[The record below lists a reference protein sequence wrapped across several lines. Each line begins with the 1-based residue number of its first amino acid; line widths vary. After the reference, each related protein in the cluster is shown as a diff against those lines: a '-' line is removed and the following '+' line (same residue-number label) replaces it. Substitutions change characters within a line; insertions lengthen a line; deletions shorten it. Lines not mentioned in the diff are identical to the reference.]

1 MFVPGADASGSE
13 KEVAMNRFTITCLG
27 ILAFGWVLVVR
38 ADDPP
43 KPDDSAKSKDDKSS
57 AAIKE
62 ESREN
67 QQMLERRFK
76 DFEQSLLRLA
86 QRLEKSSKPEDRQ
99 RAETLKKAIALVGD
113 QGVDLKFKTL
123 IEILQK
129 PSTSLSLTEIKEAM
143 DQNKMLAEDI
153 RAILALLMAD
163 NRDDQLKNEIKRL
176 MELIK
181 QLDKVIREQKIARA
195 KTEGNKLDKEALG
208 KEQKKVSDDTEKIA
222 KAMNK
227 DGDGKGDSK
236 GKGEPKDG
244 KDGKGQGGQ
253 GQGQQGDKNK
263 DKPKD
268 NPPQDNP
275 NQPPDGSPGKKQ
287 VQDANQYQRQA
298 EDQIKKEDKDDA
310 SKKQSQAIAKLE
322 EARRKLEEILRQLR
336 EEEIERLL
344 AKLEQRCRFMLQIQ
358 IEVYDGTVRVDKA
371 IGTNPDKKAS
381 RAEEQRALQ
390 LSDREEVIVVE
401 ANKAIQ
407 ILEAEGT
414 AVAFPQMFEQVR
426 DDAKNV
432 ARRLGKADVGT
443 VTQVIEQ
450 DIIAALKD
458 MIEALKKAQ
467 QDLKSQGQGQPGQP
481 QNQKLI
487 DLLAELKMIR
497 AMQVR
502 VNSRTKVYGQ
512 KYTGE
517 QASEPDIQK
526 ELEELAQ
533 RQLKIFDVTNNIAK
547 GKNQ

>member
-1 MFVPGADASGSE
+1 
-13 KEVAMNRFTITCLG
+13 MNRFAITCLSL
-27 ILAFGWVLVVR
+27 LAFGWALTVR
-38 ADDPP
+38 GDEPKSDDTGKP
-43 KPDDSAKSKDDKSS
+43 KDEKSS
-57 AAIKE
+57 GVLQKE
-62 ESREN
+62 GLESQET
-67 QQMLERRFK
+67 LIRRFR
-76 DFEQSLLRLA
+76 DFEASLLRLA
-86 QRLEKSSKPEDRQ
+86 QRLEKSTKPEDRQ
-99 RAETLKKAIALVGD
+99 RAENLKKAIALVGD
-113 QGVDLKFKTL
+113 QGVELKFTSL
-123 IEILQK
+123 IEVLKK
-129 PSTSLSLTEIKEAM
+129 PTTSLSIPEIKEAM

-163 NRDDQLKNEIKRL
+163 NRDDFLKNEIKRL

-181 QLDKVIREQKIARA
+181 QLDRVIREQKVARA
-195 KTEGNKLDKEALG
+195 KTESGKVDKDNLG
-208 KEQKKVSDDTEKIA
+208 KEQKKVGDDTEKIA
-222 KAMNK
+222 KAMDK
-227 DGDGKGDSK
+227 DKDKDGKGNKGKGEPSDSK
-236 GKGEPKDG
+236 GKG
-244 KDGKGQGGQ
+244 QGQ
-253 GQGQQGDKNK
+253 GQGQPGEKG
-263 DKPKD
+263 KPKD
-268 NPPQDNP
+268 SPPQDNP

-287 VQDANQYQRQA
+287 VQDANKYQRQA
-298 EDQIKKEDKDDA
+298 EDDIKKDDKNDA
-310 SKKQSQAIAKLE
+310 SKKQSDAIAKLE

-344 AKLEQRCRFMLQIQ
+344 AKLEQRCRFMLAIQ
-358 IEVYDGTVRVDKA
+358 IEVYEGTVRVDKA

-390 LSDREEVIVVE
+390 LSDREEVIVLE

-432 ARRLGKADVGT
+432 ARRLSKADVGT

-467 QDLKSQGQGQPGQP
+467 QNLKSQGESKPGQP

-497 AMQVR
+497 AMQIR

-512 KYTGE
+512 QYKGE

-526 ELEELAQ
+526 ELGELAQ

>member
-1 MFVPGADASGSE
+1 
-13 KEVAMNRFTITCLG
+13 MNRFAITCLS
-27 ILAFGWVLVVR
+27 ILAFGWFLVVR
-38 ADDPP
+38 ADEP
-43 KPDDSAKSKDDKSS
+43 KSDDAAKPKDEKSS
-57 AAIKE
+57 SDIKKE
-62 ESREN
+62 AQEN
-67 QQMLERRFK
+67 QQILQRRFK

-86 QRLEKSSKPEDRQ
+86 QRLEKSTKPEDRQ
-99 RAETLKKAIALVGD
+99 RADNLKKAIALAGE
-113 QGVDLKFKTL
+113 QNVDTKFDRL
-123 IEILQK
+123 IEILK
-129 PSTSLSLTEIKEAM
+129 KESTSLSIPEIKDAM

-153 RAILALLMAD
+153 RLILALLMAD
-163 NRDDQLKNEIKRL
+163 NRDDWLKNEIKRL
-176 MELIK
+176 QELIK
-181 QLDKVIREQKIARA
+181 QLDKVIREQKVERA
-195 KTEGNKLDKEALG
+195 KVEGGKLDKEQLG
-208 KEQKKVSDDTEKIA
+208 KGQKKVTDDTGKIA
-222 KAMNK
+222 KAMDK
-227 DGDGKGDSK
+227 DGDGKGDK
-236 GKGEPKDG
+236 NKGEPKDG
-244 KDGKGQGGQ
+244 KDSKGGQ
-253 GQGQQGDKNK
+253 GQGGQPGDKNK
-263 DKPKD
+263 GKPQD
-268 NPPQDNP
+268 TPDNP
-275 NQPPDGSPGKKQ
+275 NKPADGSPGRKQ
-287 VQDANQYQRQA
+287 VQDANQYQKQA
-298 EDQIKKEDKDDA
+298 EDDIKKEDKNDA

-344 AKLEQRCRFMLQIQ
+344 AKLEQRCRFMLAIQ
-358 IEVYDGTVRVDKA
+358 IEVYEGTVRVDKA

-401 ANKAIQ
+401 ANKAIGL
-407 ILEAEGT
+407 LEAEGT

-467 QDLKSQGQGQPGQP
+467 QDLKGGQGGSGPP

-502 VNSRTKVYGQ
+502 VNSRTKVYAQ
-512 KYTGE
+512 QYTGE
-517 QASEPDIQK
+517 QAEESGIQK
-526 ELEELAQ
+526 ELNELAQ
-533 RQLKIFDVTNNIAK
+533 RQLKIYDATNNIAK

>member
-1 MFVPGADASGSE
+1 
-13 KEVAMNRFTITCLG
+13 MNRFAITCLSV
-27 ILAFGWVLVVR
+27 LAFGWIMLVH
-38 ADDPP
+38 ADEP
-43 KPDDSAKSKDDKSS
+43 KATQSDDSKSKDDKSAS
-57 AAIKE
+57 AIQAE
-62 ESREN
+62 GREN
-67 QQMLERRFK
+67 QQILERRFK
-76 DFEQSLLRLA
+76 DFQQSLLRLA
-86 QRLEKSSKPEDRQ
+86 QRLEKSTKPEDRQ
-99 RAETLKKAIALVGD
+99 RADTLKKAIELVGN
-113 QGVDLKFKTL
+113 QGVDLKFSGL
-123 IEILQK
+123 IEILK
-129 PSTSLSLTEIKEAM
+129 KNSSSLSIPEIKEAM

-163 NRDDQLKNEIKRL
+163 NRDDYLNKEIKRL

-181 QLDKVIREQKIARA
+181 QLDKVIREEKLVRA
-195 KTEGNKLDKEALG
+195 KTEGSKVDKDTLG
-208 KEQKKVSDDTEKIA
+208 KEQKKVTTDTEKIA
-222 KAMNK
+222 KAMDK
-227 DGDGKGDSK
+227 DADGKGDKS
-236 GKGEPKDG
+236 KGEPKDG
-244 KDGKGQGGQ
+244 KDGKGGQGQGGQ
-253 GQGQQGDKNK
+253 GQSGDKK

-268 NPPQDNP
+268 DANP
-275 NQPPDGSPGKKQ
+275 NDPNKPADGSPGRKQ
-287 VQDANQYQRQA
+287 VQDANQYQKQA
-298 EDQIKKEDKDDA
+298 EDEIKKDKKEDA

-344 AKLEQRCRFMLQIQ
+344 AKLEQRCRYMLAIQ

-407 ILEAEGT
+407 LLEAEGS

-467 QDLKSQGQGQPGQP
+467 QDLKGGQGQQGPP

-512 KYTGE
+512 QYTGE
-517 QASEPDIQK
+517 QAEDSDIQR
-526 ELEELAQ
+526 ELNELAQ
-533 RQLKIFDVTNNIAK
+533 RQLKIFDATNNIAK

>member
-1 MFVPGADASGSE
+1 MSHRALTLPALK
-13 KEVAMNRFTITCLG
+13 KEVAMNRFAIACLSL
-27 ILAFGWVLVVR
+27 LAFGWVLVVR
-38 ADDPP
+38 ADDPV
-43 KPDDSAKSKDDKSS
+43 KPDDSTKPKDDKSS

-517 QASEPDIQK
+517 QAGEPDIQK

>member
-1 MFVPGADASGSE
+1 
-13 KEVAMNRFTITCLG
+13 
-27 ILAFGWVLVVR
+27 
-38 ADDPP
+38 
-43 KPDDSAKSKDDKSS
+43 
-57 AAIKE
+57 
-62 ESREN
+62 
-67 QQMLERRFK
+67 
-76 DFEQSLLRLA
+76 
-86 QRLEKSSKPEDRQ
+86 
-99 RAETLKKAIALVGD
+99 
-113 QGVDLKFKTL
+113 
-123 IEILQK
+123 
-129 PSTSLSLTEIKEAM
+129 M

-181 QLDKVIREQKIARA
+181 MLEKNIRDQKIARA
-195 KTEGNKLDKEALG
+195 KVEGNKLDKESLG
-208 KEQKKVSDDTEKIA
+208 KEQKKVSEDTEKIA
-222 KAMNK
+222 KALNK
-227 DGDGKGDSK
+227 DGDGKGEKSQGEPKDGKDGKGDSK

-244 KDGKGQGGQ
+244 KDGKGKGGQ
-253 GQGQQGDKNK
+253 GQGQQGDKDK

-268 NPPQDNP
+268 SPPQDNP
-275 NQPPDGSPGKKQ
+275 NQPADGTPGRKQ

-298 EDQIKKEDKDDA
+298 EDKIKKEDKEDA
-310 SKKQSQAIAKLE
+310 SKKQSQAIAKLD
-322 EARRKLEEILRQLR
+322 EALKKLEEILRQLR

-344 AKLEQRCRFMLQIQ
+344 AKLEQRCRYMLEIQ
-358 IEVYDGTVRVDKA
+358 MEVYDGTVRVDKA

-390 LSDREEVIVVE
+390 LSEREEVIVVE

-432 ARRLGKADVGT
+432 ARRLGKADVGA

-467 QDLKSQGQGQPGQP
+467 ADLKSGQSQPGQSQP

-487 DLLAELKMIR
+487 DMLAELKMIR

-502 VNSRTKVYGQ
+502 VNSRTKVYAQ

-526 ELEELAQ
+526 ELGELAQ
-533 RQLKIFDVTNNIAK
+533 RQLKIFDVTNNIDRDCGPGRLPCGKRGLGGQSTDCRQGDRFHRHPPGAQPRDDPQPGLRLAEGSPPDGGRYPK
-547 GKNQ
+547 GI

>member
-1 MFVPGADASGSE
+1 
-13 KEVAMNRFTITCLG
+13 
-27 ILAFGWVLVVR
+27 LAFGWVLVVR
-38 ADDPP
+38 ADDPV
-43 KPDDSAKSKDDKSS
+43 KPDDSTKPKDDKSS

-517 QASEPDIQK
+517 QAGEPDIQK

>member
-1 MFVPGADASGSE
+1 
-13 KEVAMNRFTITCLG
+13 MNRFAIACLTF
-27 ILAFGWVLVVR
+27 LAFGWVLVAW
-38 ADDPP
+38 ADEP
-43 KPDDSAKSKDDKSS
+43 KTDAPAKPKDEKSAS
-57 AAIKE
+57 AIKE
-62 ESREN
+62 EARDN
-67 QQMLERRFK
+67 QQVLKRRFD
-76 DFEQSLLRLA
+76 DFQQSLLRLA

-99 RAETLKKAIALVGD
+99 RADTLKKAIALTSE
-113 QGVDLKFKTL
+113 QAVDLKFKTL

-129 PSTSLSLTEIKEAM
+129 PSTSLSLTEIKQAM
-143 DQNKMLAEDI
+143 DQNQMLAEDI

-181 QLDKVIREQKIARA
+181 MLEKNIRDQKIARA
-195 KTEGNKLDKEALG
+195 KVEGNKLDKEELG
-208 KEQKKVSDDTEKIA
+208 KEQKKVSDDTQKIA
-222 KAMNK
+222 KALDK
-227 DGDGKGDSK
+227 DSDKKD

-244 KDGKGQGGQ
+244 KGDGKGEPKDGKGDGKGEPKDGKGQGQ

-263 DKPKD
+263 DKKD
-268 NPPQDNP
+268 TPPQDNP
-275 NQPPDGSPGKKQ
+275 NQPADGSPGRKQ

-298 EDQIKKEDKDDA
+298 EDQIKKDDKQDA

-344 AKLEQRCRFMLQIQ
+344 AKLEQRCRYMLEIQ
-358 IEVYDGTVRVDKA
+358 MEVYDGTVRVDKA

-390 LSDREEVIVVE
+390 LSDREEVIVTE

-407 ILEAEGT
+407 LLEAEGT

-467 QDLKSQGQGQPGQP
+467 QDLKSGQSQPGQSQP

-502 VNSRTKVYGQ
+502 VNSRTKVYAQ

-517 QASEPDIQK
+517 QAGEPDIQK
-526 ELEELAQ
+526 ELGELAQ

>member
-1 MFVPGADASGSE
+1 MS
-13 KEVAMNRFTITCLG
+13 RFAITCLSL
-27 ILAFGWVLVVR
+27 LAFGWVLVIR
-38 ADDPP
+38 ADEP
-43 KPDDSAKSKDDKSS
+43 KSDDTSKPKDEKSS
-57 AAIKE
+57 AVLKDEAR
-62 ESREN
+62 ESQEV
-67 QQMLERRFK
+67 LARRFK
-76 DFEQSLLRLA
+76 DFSASLLRLA
-86 QRLEKSSKPEDRQ
+86 QRLEKSTKPEDRQ
-99 RAETLKKAIALVGD
+99 RADNLKKAIALVGE
-113 QGVDLKFKTL
+113 QGVDLKFTSL
-123 IEILQK
+123 IEILKK
-129 PSTSLSLTEIKEAM
+129 PSTSLSIPEIKEAM

-163 NRDDQLKNEIKRL
+163 NRDDVLKNEIKRL

-181 QLDKVIREQKIARA
+181 QLDKVIREQKVARA
-195 KTEGNKLDKEALG
+195 KTEGGKLDKDDLG
-208 KEQKKVSDDTEKIA
+208 KEQKKVGDDTEKIA
-222 KAMNK
+222 KSMDK
-227 DGDGKGDSK
+227 DADGKGEK

-244 KDGKGQGGQ
+244 KGKGQ
-253 GQGQQGDKNK
+253 GQGQGQPGEKG
-263 DKPKD
+263 KPKD
-268 NPPQDNP
+268 TPPPDSP
-275 NQPPDGSPGKKQ
+275 NQPPDGTPGKKQ

-298 EDQIKKEDKDDA
+298 EDDIKKEDKNDA

-344 AKLEQRCRFMLQIQ
+344 AKLEQRCRFMLAIQ
-358 IEVYDGTVRVDKA
+358 IEVYEGTVRVDKA

-390 LSDREEVIVVE
+390 LSDREEVIVLE
-401 ANKAIQ
+401 ANKAIG

-432 ARRLGKADVGT
+432 ARRLSKADVGT

-467 QDLKSQGQGQPGQP
+467 QDLKSQGQSPPGQP

-497 AMQVR
+497 AMQIR

-512 KYTGE
+512 QYTGE
-517 QASEPDIQK
+517 QASDPDIKK
-526 ELEELAQ
+526 ELDDLAQ

>member
-1 MFVPGADASGSE
+1 
-13 KEVAMNRFTITCLG
+13 MNRFVIACLG
-27 ILAFGWVLVVR
+27 ILAFGWVLFVR
-38 ADDPP
+38 ADDPAKQDDP
-43 KPDDSAKSKDDKSS
+43 TKPKDDKSS
-57 AAIKE
+57 AAIKDE
-62 ESREN
+62 AREN
-67 QQMLERRFK
+67 QQVLERRFK

-99 RAETLKKAIALVGD
+99 RADTLKKAIALVGD

-129 PSTSLSLTEIKEAM
+129 PSTSLSLTEIKQAM

-163 NRDDQLKNEIKRL
+163 NRDDQLKDEIKRL

-181 QLDKVIREQKIARA
+181 QLQKIKREQQIARA

-208 KEQKKVSDDTEKIA
+208 KEQKKVSDDTEKVA

-227 DGDGKGDSK
+227 DGDGKGEK
-236 GKGEPKDG
+236 GSKGEPKDG
-244 KDGKGQGGQ
+244 KDGKGKQ
-253 GQGQQGDKNK
+253 GQGQQGDKDK

-268 NPPQDNP
+268 SPPQDNP
-275 NQPPDGSPGKKQ
+275 NQPADGTPGKKQ

-298 EDQIKKEDKDDA
+298 EDGIKKENKEDA
-310 SKKQSQAIAKLE
+310 SKKQSQAIAKLD
-322 EARRKLEEILRQLR
+322 EALKKLEEILRQLR

-344 AKLEQRCRFMLQIQ
+344 AKLEQRCRYMLEIQ
-358 IEVYDGTVRVDKA
+358 MEVYDGTVRVDKA

-381 RAEEQRALQ
+381 RAEEQRSLQ

-432 ARRLGKADVGT
+432 ARRLGKADVGA

-467 QDLKSQGQGQPGQP
+467 ADLKGQSQPGQSGPP

-502 VNSRTKVYGQ
+502 VNSRTKVYAQ

-526 ELEELAQ
+526 ELGELAQ

>member
-1 MFVPGADASGSE
+1 
-13 KEVAMNRFTITCLG
+13 MNRFAITCLS
-27 ILAFGWVLVVR
+27 ILAFAWVLVVR
-38 ADDPP
+38 ADEP
-43 KPDDSAKSKDDKSS
+43 KSDETKPKDEKSS
-57 AAIKE
+57 SEIKKE
-62 ESREN
+62 AQQN
-67 QQMLERRFK
+67 QQILERRFK
-76 DFEQSLLRLA
+76 EFEQSLLRLA
-86 QRLEKSSKPEDRQ
+86 QRLEKSTKPEDRQ
-99 RAETLKKAIALVGD
+99 RADNLKKAIALVGD
-113 QGVDLKFKTL
+113 QGVDLKFAGL
-123 IEILQK
+123 IEILK
-129 PSTSLSLTEIKEAM
+129 KDSTSLSIPEIKEAM

-163 NRDDQLKNEIKRL
+163 NRDDLLKNEINRL

-181 QLDKVIREQKIARA
+181 QLDKVIREQKVARA
-195 KTEGNKLDKEALG
+195 KTEGDKLDKEALG
-208 KEQKKVSDDTEKIA
+208 KEQKKVSDDTQKIA
-222 KAMNK
+222 KAMDKN
-227 DGDGKGDSK
+227 GDGKGDKNK
-236 GKGEPKDG
+236 GDPKDG
-244 KDGKGQGGQ
+244 KDGKDGKGSQGQ

-275 NQPPDGSPGKKQ
+275 NQPADGSPGKKQ

-298 EDQIKKEDKDDA
+298 EDDLKKEDKNDA

-344 AKLEQRCRFMLQIQ
+344 AKLEQRCRFMLAIQ

-381 RAEEQRALQ
+381 RAEEQKALQ

-401 ANKAIQ
+401 ANKAIG
-407 ILEAEGT
+407 ILEAEGS

-450 DIIAALKD
+450 DIIAALKE

-467 QDLKSQGQGQPGQP
+467 QDLKSQGQSQPGQP

-502 VNSRTKVYGQ
+502 VNSRTKVYAQ
-512 KYTGE
+512 RYPGE
-517 QASEPDIQK
+517 QAEEPDIQK
-526 ELEELAQ
+526 ELNELAQ
-533 RQLKIFDVTNNIAK
+533 RQLKIYDATNNIAK

>member
-1 MFVPGADASGSE
+1 M
-13 KEVAMNRFTITCLG
+13 
-27 ILAFGWVLVVR
+27 
-38 ADDPP
+38 
-43 KPDDSAKSKDDKSS
+43 
-57 AAIKE
+57 
-62 ESREN
+62 
-67 QQMLERRFK
+67 
-76 DFEQSLLRLA
+76 
-86 QRLEKSSKPEDRQ
+86 
-99 RAETLKKAIALVGD
+99 
-113 QGVDLKFKTL
+113 
-123 IEILQK
+123 
-129 PSTSLSLTEIKEAM
+129 SLTEIKQAM

-181 QLDKVIREQKIARA
+181 LLEKNIRDQKIARA
-195 KTEGNKLDKEALG
+195 KVEGGKLDKESLG
-208 KEQKKVSDDTEKIA
+208 KEQKKVSEDTQKIA
-222 KAMNK
+222 RALNK
-227 DGDGKGDSK
+227 DGDGKGEKSQ
-236 GKGEPKDG
+236 GEPKDS
-244 KDGKGQGGQ
+244 KDGKGKGGQ
-253 GQGQQGDKNK
+253 GQGQQGDKDK

-275 NQPPDGSPGKKQ
+275 NQPADGSPGKKQ

-298 EDQIKKEDKDDA
+298 EDKIKKEDKEDA

-322 EARRKLEEILRQLR
+322 EARRRLEEILRQLR

-344 AKLEQRCRFMLQIQ
+344 AKLEQRCRYMLEIQ
-358 IEVYDGTVRVDKA
+358 MEVYDGTVRVDKA

-381 RAEEQRALQ
+381 RAEEQRSLQ

-401 ANKAIQ
+401 ANKAIH

-432 ARRLGKADVGT
+432 ARRLGKADVGA

-467 QDLKSQGQGQPGQP
+467 ADLKSGQSQPGQSQP

-502 VNSRTKVYGQ
+502 VNSRTKVYAQ

-526 ELEELAQ
+526 ELGELAQ

>member
-1 MFVPGADASGSE
+1 
-13 KEVAMNRFTITCLG
+13 MNRFAMACLS
-27 ILAFGWVLVVR
+27 ILAFGWVLAVW
-38 ADDPP
+38 ADDPA
-43 KPDDSAKSKDDKSS
+43 KPDDSAKPKDEKSS
-57 AAIKE
+57 DVLKKEAA
-62 ESREN
+62 EN
-67 QQMLERRFK
+67 QQVLERRFN
-76 DFEQSLLRLA
+76 DFNQSLLRLA
-86 QRLEKSSKPEDRQ
+86 QRLEKSTKPEDRQ
-99 RAETLKKAIALVGD
+99 RAENLKKAIALVSD
-113 QGVDLKFKTL
+113 QGVDLKFKSL

-181 QLDKVIREQKIARA
+181 QLQKVKREQQVARA
-195 KTEGNKLDKEALG
+195 KNEGGKLDKNALG

-222 KAMNK
+222 KNMGK
-227 DGDGKGDSK
+227 EGEGKGDKNKGDSKDSKDSK
-236 GKGEPKDG
+236 GKGQ
-244 KDGKGQGGQ
+244 GQGQ
-253 GQGQQGDKNK
+253 GQGQQGDKDK
-263 DKPKD
+263 DKDKKD
-268 NPPQDNP
+268 NPPQENP
-275 NQPPDGSPGKKQ
+275 NQPADGTPGKKQ
-287 VQDANQYQRQA
+287 VQDANEYQRQA
-298 EDQIKKEDKDDA
+298 EDKIKKEDKEDA
-310 SKKQSQAIAKLE
+310 SKKQSQAIAKLD
-322 EARRKLEEILRQLR
+322 EALKKLEEILRQLR

-344 AKLEQRCRFMLQIQ
+344 AKLEQRCRRMLEIQ

-390 LSDREEVIVVE
+390 LADREEVIVVE
-401 ANKAIQ
+401 ANKAIG

-426 DDAKNV
+426 DDAQNV
-432 ARRLGKADVGT
+432 VRRLGKADVGS

-467 QDLKSQGQGQPGQP
+467 QDMKNQPSQPSQSQP

-517 QASEPDIQK
+517 QAADPDIQK
-526 ELEELAQ
+526 ELAELAQ

>member
-1 MFVPGADASGSE
+1 MY
-13 KEVAMNRFTITCLG
+13 MNRFAIACLAF
-27 ILAFGWVLVVR
+27 LAFGWVL
-38 ADDPP
+38 AALADEPKSDDPSKP
-43 KPDDSAKSKDDKSS
+43 KDEKPAS
-57 AAIKE
+57 AIKE
-62 ESREN
+62 EARDN
-67 QQMLERRFK
+67 QQVLERRFK

-99 RAETLKKAIALVGD
+99 RADTLKKAIALTSE

-129 PSTSLSLTEIKEAM
+129 PSTSLSLTEIKQAM

-181 QLDKVIREQKIARA
+181 MLEKNIRDQKIARA
-195 KTEGNKLDKEALG
+195 KVEGNKLDKEELG
-208 KEQKKVSDDTEKIA
+208 KEQKKVSDDTQKIA
-222 KAMNK
+222 KALDK
-227 DGDGKGDSK
+227 DGDGKGDK
-236 GKGEPKDG
+236 GKGEPKDGKGEGKGEPKDG
-244 KDGKGQGGQ
+244 KDGKGGGQ

-263 DKPKD
+263 DKDKKD
-268 NPPQDNP
+268 TPPQDNP
-275 NQPPDGSPGKKQ
+275 NQPADGTPGKKQ

-298 EDQIKKEDKDDA
+298 EDQIKKDDKQDA

-344 AKLEQRCRFMLQIQ
+344 AKLEQRCRYMLEIQ

-390 LSDREEVIVVE
+390 LSDREEVIVTE

-407 ILEAEGT
+407 LLEAEGT

-467 QDLKSQGQGQPGQP
+467 QDMKGGGQSQPGPP

-502 VNSRTKVYGQ
+502 VNSRTKVYAQ

-526 ELEELAQ
+526 ELGELAQ

>member
-1 MFVPGADASGSE
+1 
-13 KEVAMNRFTITCLG
+13 MNRFAIACLS
-27 ILAFGWVLVVR
+27 IVAFGWIILVH
-38 ADDPP
+38 ADEP
-43 KPDDSAKSKDDKSS
+43 KVSKSDDSKSKDDKP
-57 AAIKE
+57 AAVIQAE
-62 ESREN
+62 GREN

-76 DFEQSLLRLA
+76 DFQQSLLRLA
-86 QRLEKSSKPEDRQ
+86 QRLEKSTKPEDRQ
-99 RAETLKKAIALVGD
+99 RADTLKKAIAMVSE
-113 QGVDLKFKTL
+113 QGVDVKFTGL
-123 IEILQK
+123 IEILK
-129 PSTSLSLTEIKEAM
+129 KNSTSLSIPEIKEAM

-153 RAILALLMAD
+153 REILALLMAD
-163 NRDDQLKNEIKRL
+163 NRDDYLKSEIKRL

-181 QLDKVIREQKIARA
+181 KLDKVIREEKLVRA
-195 KTEGNKLDKEALG
+195 KTEGNKLDKDELG
-208 KEQKKVSDDTEKIA
+208 KEQNKVTKDTEKIA
-222 KAMNK
+222 KAMDK
-227 DGDGKGDSK
+227 DGDGKGEKD
-236 GKGEPKDG
+236 KGESKDG
-244 KDGKGQGGQ
+244 KDGKSGKGAQ
-253 GQGQQGDKNK
+253 GQGQQGDKNQS
-263 DKPKD
+263 KD
-268 NPPQDNP
+268 NPNP
-275 NQPPDGSPGKKQ
+275 NDPNKPADGSPGKKQ

-298 EDQIKKEDKDDA
+298 EDDLKKDSKNDA

-344 AKLEQRCRFMLQIQ
+344 AKLEQRCRYMLAIQ

-381 RAEEQRALQ
+381 RSEEQRALQ

-407 ILEAEGT
+407 LLEAEGT

-450 DIIAALKD
+450 DIIAALKE

-467 QDLKSQGQGQPGQP
+467 QDLKSQGQSQPGPP

-502 VNSRTKVYGQ
+502 VNSRTKVYAQ
-512 KYTGE
+512 QYTGE
-517 QASEPDIQK
+517 QAEEPGIQK
-526 ELEELAQ
+526 ELSELAQ
-533 RQLKIFDVTNNIAK
+533 RQLKIFDATNNIAK

>member
-1 MFVPGADASGSE
+1 
-13 KEVAMNRFTITCLG
+13 MNRFAIACFT
-27 ILAFGWVLVVR
+27 ILAFGWLSV
-38 ADDPP
+38 AWADEPKSDDPA
-43 KPDDSAKSKDDKSS
+43 KPKDDKSS

-62 ESREN
+62 EARDSQEV
-67 QQMLERRFK
+67 LARRFN

-86 QRLEKSSKPEDRQ
+86 QRLEKSIKPEDRQ
-99 RAETLKKAIALVGD
+99 RADNLKKAIALVSD
-113 QGVDLKFKTL
+113 QGVDLKFKSL
-123 IEILQK
+123 IDILKK
-129 PSTSLSLTEIKEAM
+129 PSTSLSIPEIKEAM
-143 DQNKMLAEDI
+143 DKNNMLAEDI

-163 NRDDQLKNEIKRL
+163 NRDDFLKNEIKRL
-176 MELIK
+176 AELIK
-181 QLDKVIREQKIARA
+181 KLDKVIREEKLVRA
-195 KTEGNKLDKEALG
+195 KTEGGKLDKEALG
-208 KEQKKVSDDTEKIA
+208 KDQNKVTKDTEKIA

-227 DGDGKGDSK
+227 DGDGKGDKNK
-236 GKGEPKDG
+236 GDSKDG
-244 KDGKGQGGQ
+244 KDGKG

-263 DKPKD
+263 SKD

-275 NQPPDGSPGKKQ
+275 NKPADGSPGQKQ

-298 EDQIKKEDKDDA
+298 EDDLKKDDKKDA

-344 AKLEQRCRFMLQIQ
+344 AKLEQRCRYMLSIQ

-390 LSDREEVIVVE
+390 LSDREEIIVVE
-401 ANKAIQ
+401 ADKAIG

-450 DIIAALKD
+450 DIIAALKE

-467 QDLKSQGQGQPGQP
+467 QDSKGGQGQPGQP

-502 VNSRTKVYGQ
+502 VNSRTKVYAQ
-512 KYTGE
+512 RYPGE
-517 QASEPDIQK
+517 QAEDPDIQK
-526 ELEELAQ
+526 ELAELAQ
-533 RQLKIFDVTNNIAK
+533 RQMKIFDATNNIAK

>member
-1 MFVPGADASGSE
+1 MSAEVPY
-13 KEVAMNRFTITCLG
+13 MNRFAITCLS
-27 ILAFGWVLVVR
+27 LLVFGWVLVVR
-38 ADDPP
+38 GDEPKSDDASKP
-43 KPDDSAKSKDDKSS
+43 KDEKSS
-57 AAIKE
+57 AVLKDEAR
-62 ESREN
+62 ES
-67 QQMLERRFK
+67 QQVLERRFK

-99 RAETLKKAIALVGD
+99 RADTLKKAIALVGD

-129 PSTSLSLTEIKEAM
+129 PSTSLSLTEIKQAM

-163 NRDDQLKNEIKRL
+163 NRDDQLKDEIKRL

-181 QLDKVIREQKIARA
+181 QLQKIKREQQIARA

-208 KEQKKVSDDTEKIA
+208 KEQKKVSDDTEKVA

-227 DGDGKGDSK
+227 DGDGKGEK
-236 GKGEPKDG
+236 GSKGEPKDG
-244 KDGKGQGGQ
+244 KDGKGKGGQ
-253 GQGQQGDKNK
+253 GQGQQGDKDK

-268 NPPQDNP
+268 SPPQDNP
-275 NQPPDGSPGKKQ
+275 NQPADGTPGRKQ

-298 EDQIKKEDKDDA
+298 EDGIKKENKEDA
-310 SKKQSQAIAKLE
+310 SKKQSQAIAKLD
-322 EARRKLEEILRQLR
+322 EALKKLEEILRQLR

-344 AKLEQRCRFMLQIQ
+344 AKLEQRCRRMLEIQ

-381 RAEEQRALQ
+381 RAEEQRSLQ

-432 ARRLGKADVGT
+432 ARRLGKADVGA

-467 QDLKSQGQGQPGQP
+467 ADLKGQSQPGQSGPP

-502 VNSRTKVYGQ
+502 VNSRTKVYAQ

-526 ELEELAQ
+526 ELGELAQ

>member
-1 MFVPGADASGSE
+1 
-13 KEVAMNRFTITCLG
+13 
-27 ILAFGWVLVVR
+27 
-38 ADDPP
+38 
-43 KPDDSAKSKDDKSS
+43 
-57 AAIKE
+57 
-62 ESREN
+62 
-67 QQMLERRFK
+67 
-76 DFEQSLLRLA
+76 
-86 QRLEKSSKPEDRQ
+86 
-99 RAETLKKAIALVGD
+99 
-113 QGVDLKFKTL
+113 
-123 IEILQK
+123 
-129 PSTSLSLTEIKEAM
+129 
-143 DQNKMLAEDI
+143 
-153 RAILALLMAD
+153 
-163 NRDDQLKNEIKRL
+163 
-176 MELIK
+176 
-181 QLDKVIREQKIARA
+181 
-195 KTEGNKLDKEALG
+195 
-208 KEQKKVSDDTEKIA
+208 
-222 KAMNK
+222 
-227 DGDGKGDSK
+227 
-236 GKGEPKDG
+236 
-244 KDGKGQGGQ
+244 
-253 GQGQQGDKNK
+253 
-263 DKPKD
+263 
-268 NPPQDNP
+268 
-275 NQPPDGSPGKKQ
+275 
-287 VQDANQYQRQA
+287 YQRQA
-298 EDQIKKEDKDDA
+298 EDGIKKENKEDA
-310 SKKQSQAIAKLE
+310 SKKQSQAIAKLD
-322 EARRKLEEILRQLR
+322 EALKKLEEILRQLR

-344 AKLEQRCRFMLQIQ
+344 AKLEQRCRRMLEIQ

-381 RAEEQRALQ
+381 RAEEQRSLQ

-467 QDLKSQGQGQPGQP
+467 QDLKSGQSQPGQSQP

-502 VNSRTKVYGQ
+502 VNSRTKVYAQ

-526 ELEELAQ
+526 ELGELAQ
-533 RQLKIFDVTNNIAK
+533 RQMKIFDVTNNIAK